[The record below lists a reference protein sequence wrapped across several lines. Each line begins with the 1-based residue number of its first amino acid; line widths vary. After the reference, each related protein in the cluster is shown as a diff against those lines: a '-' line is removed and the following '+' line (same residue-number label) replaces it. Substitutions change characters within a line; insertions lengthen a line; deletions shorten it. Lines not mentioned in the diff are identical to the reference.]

1 MRKTAGIIASLLLSA
16 VMAGCSCSESTAERE
31 KADDGRVRDKHA
43 YALGQEHG
51 AETVAIQ
58 DNQAELED
66 KLLDVRA
73 RITNISSKLGA
84 QSARDYERGFTDYIR
99 ANSDSLARIL
109 F

>member
-1 MRKTAGIIASLLLSA
+1 MRKTASIIASVLLPA
-16 VMAGCSCSESTAERE
+16 VLAGCSCSEAAHSATEV
-31 KADDGRVRDKHA
+31 DSSRVRDKHA

-66 KLLDVRA
+66 RLLDVRA
-73 RITNISSKLGA
+73 RISNISSKLGA
-84 QSARDYERGFTDYIR
+84 QSAHDYERGFTDYIR